1 MNHSNYTHARFWK
14 CALQVNPHGYG
25 KTYRGQDHGLSA
37 EDYAQA
43 LLKICRRE
51 DIHVVGLADHG
62 SVHDVDLIRDALS
75 PHGIII
81 FPGFEISSTEKV
93 HMVCLFAE
101 ETSTVELQRVLGRL
115 ELMDPDERVTPSR
128 LGCLDIARIIHDQNG
143 FWYAAHMIGKSGL
156 LRLHQ
161 DGGGLAHVWRDH
173 DLVLAGQIAG
183 AIDGLPQNYKQ
194 IVENKNPDYRRGR
207 PITVINA
214 KDISKP
220 EDLVA
225 PGASTFIKMTRPCF
239 SSFLL
244 AFKYPESR
252 VRLRGQ
258 MQQNYYSQ
266 IHSVR
271 IEGGYFDGL
280 SANLSGH
287 LDAVIGGRGT
297 GKSTLLECLRYALDI
312 PHKARDAEKLGDQ
325 IVKENLGKEGGRVI
339 VELSSSANNMNR
351 YRVVRRYGEPSRV
364 IDEDENES
372 SLHPASDLLPGAEIY
387 GQNEIYELAKRPGE
401 LTRVLDRFV
410 PQDDADSTRLESTRR
425 KLAENSERL
434 VKAHERKDEVEEQIA
449 KLPKLQERVRQFRE
463 HGLEEKLKVVP
474 LLERERQLEPRMRQ
488 EVERVQD
495 ARRRFEE
502 DLPDLVFLSDRA
514 LDGLPHSELLRE
526 GRQILEKLGRGLRQG
541 LASIDSAL
549 TEADR
554 ALTPLGGKLQQAM
567 AESETELEKE
577 FAKLPTM
584 ADKTGREVGVAY
596 QRLLREIEEIKPTR
610 SQRKTVDAL
619 IGDLEQTRRN
629 LLGEISDIR
638 SERTAA
644 KQRAVKVL
652 NQRLSGKLRVTIVP
666 DGLREPL
673 RDFLQALPGIGPK
686 KTKWVDGAEGLS
698 VPALAS
704 AIRAGGDALLG
715 MGWGLTRTVA
725 EALTKLTT
733 SQIHE
738 LEAID
743 IEDRVDIEL
752 NVSHSGLERF
762 RPLEGLSTGQ
772 QCTAILHLLLLDNRD
787 PLIMDQPEDNLDNAF
802 IAERIV
808 KELLSAKTERQ
819 FLFATHNA
827 NIPVFGDAEWIGV
840 CSASGERA
848 EMPSE
853 MQGSIDVPEIRDHV
867 AGILEGGKEAFT
879 QRRAMYG
886 FDYG

>member
-1 MNHSNYTHARFWK
+1 MTHSNYTHARFWK
-14 CALQVNPHGYG
+14 CALQVNPDGYG

-37 EDYAQA
+37 QAYAQA
-43 LLKICRRE
+43 LLGICRRE
-51 DIHVVGLADHG
+51 DIRVVGLADHG
-62 SVHDVDLIRDALS
+62 SVQDVDILRDALS
-75 PHGIII
+75 PHGIIV

-101 ETSTVELQRVLGRL
+101 QTTTVELQRVLGRL
-115 ELMDPDERVTPSR
+115 KLMNPQERVTPSG
-128 LGCLDIARIIHDQNG
+128 LSCLEIAEIVHEQNG
-143 FWYAAHMIGKSGL
+143 FWYAAHMTGKSGL
-156 LRLHQ
+156 LRLQQ
-161 DGGGLAHVWRDH
+161 DGGGLPHVWKNQ
-173 DLVLAGQIAG
+173 DLVLAGQIPG
-183 AIDGLPQNYKQ
+183 TIHRLPHNYKQ
-194 IVENKNPDYRRGR
+194 IVENKNPNYRRER
-207 PITVINA
+207 LIAVINA
-214 KDISKP
+214 KDISNP
-220 EDLVA
+220 EDLA
-225 PGASTFIKMTRPCF
+225 DPSASTFIKMTRPCF

-252 VRLRGQ
+252 VRLRDQ
-258 MQQNYYSQ
+258 MQQSYYSQ

-280 SANLSGH
+280 SASLSGH

-339 VELSSSANNMNR
+339 VELSSSANNMKR
-351 YRVVRRYGEPSRV
+351 YRVIRRYGEPSRV
-364 IDEDENES
+364 IDEGENES
-372 SLHPASDLLPGAEIY
+372 SLHPASDLLPGAEFY
-387 GQNEIYELAKRPGE
+387 GQNEIYELAKRPDE
-401 LTRVLDRFV
+401 LTRVLDRFL
-410 PQDDADSTRLESTRR
+410 PQDEADSTRLESARG
-425 KLAENSERL
+425 KLVENSERL
-434 VKAHERKDEVEEQIA
+434 VKAHKQKDEVEEQIG
-449 KLPKLQERVRQFRE
+449 KLPKLQERVKQFRE

-488 EVERVQD
+488 EVERVQN

-514 LDGLPHSELLRE
+514 LDGLPHADLLCE

-541 LASIDSAL
+541 LASIDSAV
-549 TEADR
+549 TEADS

-610 SQRKTVDAL
+610 SQLKTVDAL

-644 KQRAVKVL
+644 KQRAAKGL
-652 NQRLSGKLRVTIVP
+652 NKRLSGKLRVTIAP

-673 RDFLQALPGIGPK
+673 RDFLQGLPGIGPR
-686 KTKWVDGAEGLS
+686 KTKWVDEAEGLS

-704 AIRAGGDALLG
+704 AIRGGGDALLG
-715 MGWGLTRTVA
+715 MEWGLTAAVA
-725 EALTKLTT
+725 EALTKLTQ

-752 NVSHSGLERF
+752 NVSHSGSERF

-848 EMPSE
+848 EMPTE

-879 QRRAMYG
+879 QRKAMYG

>member
-14 CALQVNPHGYG
+14 CALQVNLYGYG

-37 EDYAQA
+37 EDYAQS
-43 LLKICRRE
+43 LLGICRRE
-51 DIHVVGLADHG
+51 DIDVVGLADHG
-62 SVHDVDLIRDALS
+62 SVQEVDLIRDALS
-75 PHGIII
+75 PHGIIV
-81 FPGFEISSTEKV
+81 FPGFEVSSTEKV
-93 HMVCLFAE
+93 HMVCLFTE
-101 ETSTVELQRVLGRL
+101 QTTTVELQRVLGRL
-115 ELMDPDERVTPSR
+115 KLMNPKERVTPSG
-128 LGCLDIARIIHDQNG
+128 LSCLEIAEIVHEQNG
-143 FWYAAHMIGKSGL
+143 FWYAAHMTGKSGL
-156 LRLHQ
+156 LRLQQ
-161 DGGGLAHVWRDH
+161 DGGGLPHVWKNH
-173 DLVLAGQIAG
+173 DLVLAGQIPG
-183 AIDGLPQNYKQ
+183 TIDRLPQNYKL
-194 IVENKNPDYRRGR
+194 IVENKNPDYRRER

-220 EDLVA
+220 EDLA
-225 PGASTFIKMTRPCF
+225 DPSASTFIKMTRPCF

-252 VRLRGQ
+252 IRLRDQ

-266 IHSVR
+266 IHSVQ

-280 SANLSGH
+280 GANLSGH

-312 PHKARDAEKLGDQ
+312 PHKAGDAAKLGDQ

-339 VELSSSANNMNR
+339 VDLSSSANNMKR
-351 YRVVRRYGEPSRV
+351 YRVIRRYGEPSRV
-364 IDEDENES
+364 IDENEDES
-372 SLHPASDLLPGAEIY
+372 SLHPATDLLPGAEIY
-387 GQNEIYELAKRPGE
+387 GQNEIYELAKKPGE
-401 LTRVLDRFV
+401 LTRVLDRFL
-410 PQDDADSTRLESTRR
+410 PRGEADSARLDLIWR
-425 KLAENSERL
+425 KLAENGERL
-434 VKAHERKDEVEEQIA
+434 VKAHERKEEVEEQIA
-449 KLPKLQERVRQFRE
+449 KLPKLQERVKQFRE

-488 EVERVQD
+488 EVERVRR
-495 ARRRFEE
+495 ARHRFEE

-514 LDGLPHSELLRE
+514 LDDLPHAGFFRE
-526 GRQILEKLGRGLRQG
+526 GRQTLEKLEEGLQRGLV
-541 LASIDSAL
+541 AIDSAL
-549 TEADR
+549 GDAEV
-554 ALTPLGGKLQQAM
+554 ALTPLGDKLQQAM
-567 AESETELEKE
+567 VGSETELESE

-610 SQRKTVDAL
+610 SQLNTVDAL
-619 IGDLEQTRRN
+619 IGDLEQARRN

-644 KQRAVKVL
+644 KQRAAKGL
-652 NQRLSGKLRVTIVP
+652 NKRLTGKLRVTIVP
-666 DGLREPL
+666 DGLRESL
-673 RDFLQALPGIGPK
+673 RDFLQGLPGIGPK
-686 KTKWVDGAEGLS
+686 RTKWVDGAEGLS

-715 MGWGLTRTVA
+715 MGWGLTPAVA

-848 EMPSE
+848 EMPPE

-879 QRRAMYG
+879 QRKAMYG

>member
-1 MNHSNYTHARFWK
+1 MNDTNYTHARFWK

-25 KTYRGQDHGLSA
+25 KTYRGQDHGLGA

-43 LLKICRRE
+43 LLETCQRE
-51 DIHVVGLADHG
+51 DIQVVGLADHG
-62 SVHDVDLIRDALS
+62 SVQDVDLIRDTLA
-75 PHGIII
+75 PHGIIV

-101 ETSTVELQRVLGRL
+101 QTTTVGLQRVLGKL
-115 ELMDPDERVTPSR
+115 DLMDPEERVTPSR
-128 LGCLDIARIIHDQNG
+128 LGCLDIARIIHEQNG
-143 FWYAAHMIGKSGL
+143 FWYAAHMTGKSGL

-161 DGGGLAHVWRDH
+161 DGGGLPHVWKNH
-173 DLVLAGQIAG
+173 DLVLAGQIPG
-183 AIDGLPQNYKQ
+183 TIDTLPHNYKQ
-194 IVENKNPDYRRGR
+194 IVENKNADYRRER

-220 EDLVA
+220 EDLA
-225 PGASTFIKMTRPCF
+225 DPSASTFIKMTRPCF
-239 SSFLL
+239 SSFAL

-252 VRLRGQ
+252 VRLRDQ

-266 IHSVR
+266 IHGVR

-280 SANLSGH
+280 SADLSGH

-312 PHKARDAEKLGDQ
+312 PHKAGDAAKLGDQ

-339 VELSSSANNMNR
+339 VKLSSSANSMKR

-364 IDEDENES
+364 IDEDGNES
-372 SLHPASDLLPGAEIY
+372 SLHPAADLLPGAEIY
-387 GQNEIYELAKRPGE
+387 GQNEIYELAKKKGE
-401 LTRVLDRFV
+401 LTRVLDRFL
-410 PQDDADSTRLESTRR
+410 PRDAADTSRLELAQR
-425 KLAENSERL
+425 KLTDNGERL
-434 VKAHERKDEVEEQIA
+434 VKAHERKDDVEEQIA

-488 EVERVQD
+488 ELERIWD

-514 LDGLPHSELLRE
+514 LENLPHSDLLRE
-526 GRQILEKLGRGLRQG
+526 GRQILEKLENGLRKG
-541 LASIDSAL
+541 LATIDSAL
-549 TEADR
+549 TEADT
-554 ALTPLGGKLQQAM
+554 ALTPVGVNLQEAM

-577 FAKLPTM
+577 FAQLPTM

-596 QRLLREIEEIKPTR
+596 QRLLREIEQIKPTR
-610 SQRKTVDAL
+610 SQLTTVDSL
-619 IGDLEQTRRN
+619 IDDLEQARRN

-644 KQRAVKVL
+644 KQRAVKGL
-652 NQRLSGKLRVTIVP
+652 NKRLSGKLRVTIVP

-673 RDFLQALPGIGPK
+673 RDFLQGLPGIGPK
-686 KTKWVDGAEGLS
+686 KTKWIDEAEGLS
-698 VPALAS
+698 VRALAT
-704 AIRAGGDALLG
+704 AIREGGDALLD
-715 MGWGLTRTVA
+715 MKWGLTPAVA
-725 EALTKLTT
+725 EALTKLTE

-738 LEAID
+738 LETID

-752 NVSHSGLERF
+752 NVSHTGSERY

-840 CSASGERA
+840 CSASGDRA
-848 EMPSE
+848 EMPSD

-879 QRRAMYG
+879 QRKAMYG